1 MTAIPLSP
9 FSKQLVNVT
18 LMDNVEARVNTVTVT
33 DLSRVSIGD
42 DSAKLLLTNF
52 CEPHHLLPSKAGTV
66 HRLK

>member
-1 MTAIPLSP
+1 MAAILLSP
-9 FSKQLVNVT
+9 SSKQLVNVT
-18 LMDNVEARVNTVTVT
+18 LMDNVEAMMNKVTFT

-66 HRLK
+66 HRLR